1 MEIKMLVLSRRT
13 NETIRFPQLGI
24 AVSIVSVRGN
34 RVQVG
39 VDAPPEIHVLRK
51 ELESTPANSP
61 VAALLESSEPSKGTT
76 DIPTVRTQADKD
88 RHDFRNRLNQ
98 ATLGLHLAQKQL
110 AAGHTESANKSLAN
124 ALLKLTE
131 LEKASMSE
139 NTSPRKPIRLAA
151 YSANV
156 KLQETSNGNRF
167 AKTQSNVGQSAE
179 ASPEPIDVLL
189 VEDDQNEQA
198 LMRTLL
204 EMEGYRVHTASNGV
218 EALQCLE
225 NVTPQCVLLDMM
237 MPECDGPETLERMRA
252 IPRLGELP
260 VFAVSGTSPQ
270 SVGLSVGTDGIDD
283 WFPKPLNASRLVK
296 QMRERITSL
305 CS

>member
-1 MEIKMLVLSRRT
+1 MLVLSRRT

-39 VDAPPEIHVLRK
+39 VDAPPEIHVLRQ
-51 ELESTPANSP
+51 ELEATPANGA
-61 VAALLESSEPSKGTT
+61 VTALVESSVTPSG
-76 DIPTVRTQADKD
+76 TQAAPSSRSSVEKD

-110 AAGHTESANKSLAN
+110 ASGHTEAADKSLAN
-124 ALLKLTE
+124 ALAKLME
-131 LEKASMSE
+131 LEKASSQN
-139 NTSPRKPIRLAA
+139 NTSPRKPIRLEA

-156 KLQETSNGNRF
+156 KLQQDTQ
-167 AKTQSNVGQSAE
+167 AKQSAE
-179 ASPEPIDVLL
+179 GQVDGDCVTGVTRGPIDVLL

-204 EMEGYRVHTASNGV
+204 EMEGYRVHTANNGV
-218 EALQCLE
+218 EALRCLE
-225 NVTPQCVLLDMM
+225 HVTPQCVLLDMM
-237 MPECDGPETLERMRA
+237 MPDCDGPETLERMRA
-252 IPRLGELP
+252 IPVLGELP
-260 VFAVSGTSPQ
+260 IFAVSGTSPE
-270 SVGLSVGTDGIDD
+270 SVGLSIGTNGVDD
-283 WFPKPLNASRLVK
+283 WFPKPLNASRLVQ
-296 QMRERITSL
+296 QMRDRITTL